1 MRKTS
6 SFILLLLLC
15 LLEISAQHT
24 FSGKVINSDKEP
36 IDLAQVVLSG
46 SDSIYAAG
54 YTDEQ
59 GEFIFANLPSKDY
72 TLHIIAFGYTT
83 LEVNCSIRSDLKSDF
98 SLFRSEVN
106 LDEVVI
112 SADLSEHVKR
122 TATGDIFIFRKKLKI
137 KGMLI

>member
-1 MRKTS
+1 MRKATS
-6 SFILLLLLC
+6 IILLWLLS
-15 LLEISAQHT
+15 LLDISAQHA

-36 IDLAQVVLSG
+36 IVLAQVVLST

-59 GEFIFANLPSKDY
+59 GSFIFANLPPKDY
-72 TLHIIAFGYTT
+72 TLHIIAFGYIA
-83 LEVNCSIRSDLKSDF
+83 LEANCSIRSDLKSDF

-106 LDEVVI
+106 LDEVVV

-122 TATGDIFIFRKKLKI
+122 TATGEIFYLS
-137 KGMLI
+137 